1 MATKTLTITESAYDK
16 LASEKKEN
24 ESFSMIIERKFKK
37 YNLLDMAGA
46 LSKESGEALEK
57 AIKENR
63 KKDQELHVK
72 KMKNIEKQ
80 LRRQ

>member
-1 MATKTLTITESAYDK
+1 MATKTISITEEAYER
-16 LASEKKEN
+16 LANQKREN
-24 ESFSMIIERKFKK
+24 ESFSMVINRKFKK

-46 LSKESGEALEK
+46 LSKESAEALEK

-63 KKDQELHVK
+63 KRDQELQDQ

-80 LRRQ
+80 LRG

>member
-1 MATKTLTITESAYDK
+1 MATKTISITEEAYER
-16 LASEKKEN
+16 LANQKREN
-24 ESFSMIIERKFKK
+24 ESFSMVINRKFKK

-46 LSKESGEALEK
+46 LSKESAEALEK

-63 KKDQELHVK
+63 KRDQELQDK

-80 LRRQ
+80 LRG